1 MRRIHFFAGV
11 LTGLLL
17 ALASQTA
24 AKFWHRPL
32 PAAARFTAPAFVPQ
46 PAATALLI
54 IEEATTPGSSTEQP
68 VPPTWTPRWFNGRK
82 YYIVPLS

>member
-17 ALASQTA
+17 ALAFQTA
-24 AKFWHRPL
+24 VKFWHRPL

-46 PAATALLI
+46 PAATAPLI
-54 IEEATTPGSSTEQP
+54 IEDAPMPSPSIEHA
-68 VPPTWTPRWFNGRK
+68 VPPSWTPRWFNGRQ